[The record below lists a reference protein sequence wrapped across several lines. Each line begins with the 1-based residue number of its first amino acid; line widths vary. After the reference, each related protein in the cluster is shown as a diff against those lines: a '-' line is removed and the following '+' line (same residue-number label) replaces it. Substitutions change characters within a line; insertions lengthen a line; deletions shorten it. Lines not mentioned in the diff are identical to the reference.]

1 MKTIN
6 SCKLKC
12 HKFIFSNLLASERFF
27 KMLNC
32 LIDFRFGMKL
42 LFSFILML
50 FTNSTISQKR
60 MAELMLRTSGY
71 NGDLTQSTL
80 SAKRIGACGSFNVTH
95 QSGSH
100 WSIRTGISYGRI
112 SGDDNYNK
120 EKNFKSRKLSS
131 KSHLIEWNNC
141 GELSVVDSE
150 MYYSY
155 PYFFGG
161 VGLMYF
167 NPYVFNNKNKKLFLR
182 PMSPEGQGLVVY
194 PDREIYSL
202 YQVCIPFGLGWR
214 VKLKNKWE
222 ISYEFRCRMIF
233 TDYLDDVSTTY
244 VSLKNL
250 SELVSAD
257 AAAISYPK
265 QSLFME

>member
-1 MKTIN
+1 
-6 SCKLKC
+6 
-12 HKFIFSNLLASERFF
+12 
-27 KMLNC
+27 
-32 LIDFRFGMKL
+32 
-42 LFSFILML
+42 
-50 FTNSTISQKR
+50 
-60 MAELMLRTSGY
+60 
-71 NGDLTQSTL
+71 
-80 SAKRIGACGSFNVTH
+80 
-95 QSGSH
+95 
-100 WSIRTGISYGRI
+100 
-112 SGDDNYNK
+112 
-120 EKNFKSRKLSS
+120 
-131 KSHLIEWNNC
+131 
-141 GELSVVDSE
+141 
-150 MYYSY
+150 
-155 PYFFGG
+155 
-161 VGLMYF
+161 MYF

-222 ISYEFRCRMIF
+222 ISYEFGCRMIF
-233 TDYLDDVSTTY
+233 TDYLDDVSITY